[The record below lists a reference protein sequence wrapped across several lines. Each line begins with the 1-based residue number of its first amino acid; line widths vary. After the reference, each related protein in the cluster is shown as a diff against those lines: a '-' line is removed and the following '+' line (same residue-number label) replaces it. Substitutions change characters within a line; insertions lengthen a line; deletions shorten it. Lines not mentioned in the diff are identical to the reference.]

1 MCVYLYMTKR
11 NKHLKAGRPLKYGEE
26 TVRHSGFH
34 CPKSKK
40 DEIDCLIKTKLKTW
54 EIKSQ

>member
-1 MCVYLYMTKR
+1 MAKQTK
-11 NKHLKAGRPLKYGEE
+11 KGAGRPLKYGEK

-54 EIKSQ
+54 EVNPNKQK

>member
-11 NKHLKAGRPLKYGEE
+11 NKYLKAGRPLKYGEE

-40 DEIDCLIKTKLKTW
+40 GEIDCLIKAKLKTW
-54 EIKSQ
+54 EVK